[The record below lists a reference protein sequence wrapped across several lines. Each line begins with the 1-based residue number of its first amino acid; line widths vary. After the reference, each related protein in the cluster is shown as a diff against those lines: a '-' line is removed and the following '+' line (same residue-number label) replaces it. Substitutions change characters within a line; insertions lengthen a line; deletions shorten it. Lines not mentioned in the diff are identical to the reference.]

1 MRYVILAAVLASV
14 TVCVA
19 LELMSRQKIEQ
30 RRAIIEQKQ
39 KELQPLANIAAEV
52 QAYEQKK
59 GALQRRID
67 IINQLKQSQRGPVA
81 AIHILNAL
89 DPSPIDSVAID
100 DASITINSHAEIKT
114 DAEIV
119 EKRAANGRFT
129 FKVKI

>member
-1 MRYVILAAVLASV
+1 MRYVVLAAVLASV

-39 KELQPLANIAAEV
+39 KELQPLANIAAEL

-67 IINQLKQSQRGPVA
+67 IINQLKQNQRGPVA
-81 AIHILNAL
+81 AIHFLNAL

-100 DASITINSHAEIKT
+100 DTSITINSHAEIKT